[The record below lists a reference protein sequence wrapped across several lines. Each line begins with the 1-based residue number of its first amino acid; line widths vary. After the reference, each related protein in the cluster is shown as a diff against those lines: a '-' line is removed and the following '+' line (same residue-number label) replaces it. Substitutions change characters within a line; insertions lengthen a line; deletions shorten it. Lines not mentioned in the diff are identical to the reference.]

1 MRVRYEEA
9 IARARHPAS
18 KWPGRGSGNRLEP
31 EAWPVIRP
39 RFRLSAGDTVF
50 TLGSCFA
57 RNIERH
63 LELLGFE
70 VPCAAYKVPL
80 EEWSGGFGSGILN
93 KYTVHSMRDELAW
106 AAAAQGEGASEA
118 RLGEFLLPVGG
129 EQCID
134 LMLAGFAPV
143 TRARALERRRELAAL
158 YRHAFTAEVVVMT
171 LGLIETWR
179 DAERGAYIQQ
189 TPNATMARMAP
200 QRWEFEIVSYED
212 ALQAMRDAIELLTRT
227 GRPDKKILVTT
238 SPVPMARSF
247 SGEDVL
253 VANTYSKSV
262 LRAVCGA
269 VTREYA
275 NVDYAPSYES
285 AMLSRTPEVWE
296 DDLVHV
302 TTAFVGKIVERTL
315 AAYVSEAPGPA
326 PLSLDERRTRIEA
339 AKNTSLALQGAR
351 GSSPGVRF
359 KERERILIIFPAGTE
374 AHGVEFGP
382 LDLRGCKTF
391 MAQLVSDPGM
401 PPADVALE
409 IRSADA
415 DAPCFSV
422 IQRLAGGKLAWRV
435 PLSGLPA
442 EATVTISVKL
452 CEPHD
457 AGSRPRVRVG
467 NARFIAPPA
476 P

>member
-18 KWPGRGSGNRLEP
+18 KWPARGLGNRLEP

-143 TRARALERRRELAAL
+143 TRARALERRCELAEL

-179 DAERGAYIQQ
+179 
-189 TPNATMARMAP
+189 
-200 QRWEFEIVSYED
+200 
-212 ALQAMRDAIELLTRT
+212 
-227 GRPDKKILVTT
+227 
-238 SPVPMARSF
+238 
-247 SGEDVL
+247 
-253 VANTYSKSV
+253 
-262 LRAVCGA
+262 
-269 VTREYA
+269 
-275 NVDYAPSYES
+275 
-285 AMLSRTPEVWE
+285 
-296 DDLVHV
+296 
-302 TTAFVGKIVERTL
+302 
-315 AAYVSEAPGPA
+315 
-326 PLSLDERRTRIEA
+326 
-339 AKNTSLALQGAR
+339 
-351 GSSPGVRF
+351 
-359 KERERILIIFPAGTE
+359 
-374 AHGVEFGP
+374 
-382 LDLRGCKTF
+382 
-391 MAQLVSDPGM
+391 
-401 PPADVALE
+401 
-409 IRSADA
+409 
-415 DAPCFSV
+415 
-422 IQRLAGGKLAWRV
+422 
-435 PLSGLPA
+435 
-442 EATVTISVKL
+442 
-452 CEPHD
+452 
-457 AGSRPRVRVG
+457 
-467 NARFIAPPA
+467 
-476 P
+476 